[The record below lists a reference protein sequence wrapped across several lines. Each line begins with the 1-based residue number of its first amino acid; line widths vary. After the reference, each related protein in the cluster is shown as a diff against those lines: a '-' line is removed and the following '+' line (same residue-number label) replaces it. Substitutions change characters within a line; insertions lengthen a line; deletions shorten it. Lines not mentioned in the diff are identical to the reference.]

1 MKSRLS
7 LKNIDYVH
15 VEVILMVIVLVIA
28 ITIVYRYLKMRG
40 YLNISRISHF
50 TGTTSVA
57 EQTEVREP
65 TELTMF
71 YTTWCGHSQKML
83 PIWEKIKK
91 KHKERVITKL
101 VDCDD
106 DTENLCGQYQIRYLP
121 TIILERMKEGK
132 PYKAQ
137 YNLGPDFTRFD
148 EWILSEA

>member
-1 MKSRLS
+1 MKSHLS

-15 VEVILMVIVLVIA
+15 IEVLLMLIVLVIA
-28 ITIVYRYLKMRG
+28 ITIVYRYLKVRG
-40 YLNISRISHF
+40 YLNTSRISHF

-57 EQTEVREP
+57 GQTEVREP

-71 YTTWCGHSQKML
+71 YATWCGHSQKML
-83 PIWEKIKK
+83 PIWEKIEK

-106 DTENLCGQYQIRYLP
+106 DAENLCGQYQIRYLP
-121 TIILERMKEGK
+121 TIILERMKEVK

-148 EWILSEA
+148 TWLLSEA

>member
-1 MKSRLS
+1 MKSRFS
-7 LKNIDYVH
+7 LKKLDYVH
-15 VEVILMVIVLVIA
+15 IEILLMLIVLGIA

-40 YLNISRISHF
+40 YLNTSKISHF
-50 TGTTSVA
+50 TDTTSA
-57 EQTEVREP
+57 AAQIEVREP

-101 VDCDD
+101 VDCDN
-106 DTENLCGQYQIRYLP
+106 DTENLCGQYQIRFLP

-137 YNLGPDFTRFD
+137 YNLGPDFDRFD
-148 EWILSEA
+148 EWIQSEA